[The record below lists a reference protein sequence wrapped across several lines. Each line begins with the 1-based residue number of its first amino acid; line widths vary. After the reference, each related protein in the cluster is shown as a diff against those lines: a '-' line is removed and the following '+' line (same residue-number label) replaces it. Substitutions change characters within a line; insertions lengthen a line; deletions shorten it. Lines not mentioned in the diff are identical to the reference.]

1 MSDDATRP
9 KVGDKFAIL
18 HRWHGPSPATVT
30 KVTPAGFIELDGR
43 GGLWVSRRGYWEQ
56 RGASGW
62 DLPTAK
68 PWSDDIEAYFH
79 RTLRKDRATAAIENM
94 RLESIRSHLT
104 EAEVT
109 TLETILAAAQARA
122 KGE

>member
-30 KVTPAGFIELDGR
+30 KVTPAGFIELDKR
-43 GGLWVSRRGYWEQ
+43 GSLWAYRSGYWDE
-56 RGASGW
+56 RGSSGW
-62 DLPTAK
+62 DRSIAK
-68 PWSDDIEAYFH
+68 PWSTEMEASYQAHRLKSRATTTIEAM
-79 RTLRKDRATAAIENM
+79 RA
-94 RLESIRSHLT
+94 ESIRSHLT

-109 TLETILAAAQARA
+109 TLESILAAAQARA

>member
-30 KVTPAGFIELDGR
+30 KVTPAGFIELDKSVGF
-43 GGLWVSRRGYWEQ
+43 WVSRNGYWER

-62 DLPTAK
+62 DTPIAN
-68 PWSDDIEAYFH
+68 PWSDDIEASYQEH
-79 RTLRKDRATAAIENM
+79 RRKVRATNAIEAM
-94 RLESIRSHLT
+94 RAESIRSRLT
-104 EAEVT
+104 EPEVAA
-109 TLETILAAAQARA
+109 LETILAAAQARA
-122 KGE
+122 HT